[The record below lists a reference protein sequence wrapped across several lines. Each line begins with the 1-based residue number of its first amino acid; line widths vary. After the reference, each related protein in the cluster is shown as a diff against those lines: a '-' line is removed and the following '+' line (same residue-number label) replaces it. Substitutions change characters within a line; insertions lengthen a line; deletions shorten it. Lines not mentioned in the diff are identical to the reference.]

1 MKMVLIIVSSSI
13 ACYKAVDV
21 CSSLKKLGY
30 NIKVIMTK
38 NATKMISPLIFETL
52 TKNKVYVDMFCDKDS
67 NYVSHIQLVKEAS
80 KVIVLPATANLIA
93 KMANG
98 IADDFASTALLVAKP
113 KDIMV
118 FPAMNTNMY
127 ENCITQKNISTLRN
141 YGMSIIEPVTGHLAC
156 DDIGKGKLPSVDF
169 VLDNIV
175 FFLEKTNEYMNK
187 NILITAGG
195 TREKID
201 PVRYITNN
209 SSGKMG
215 YSLAKMASLMGAN
228 VTLVSTRR
236 NLKLPVNLK
245 EVIYCDSAQE
255 MYDIVMSKK
264 NNMDYIIKCAAVSD
278 FKVKNVC
285 DKKIKKDD
293 MKEFKIDL
301 ELNKDILLE
310 LSKTENR
317 HFTLV
322 GFAAESNN
330 IMENAKKK
338 LKKKNLD
345 YLILNDIS
353 DKSIGFNSDYN
364 EVYVLNKNDEVKKIQ
379 KDTKDNIAKKIL
391 ESIKENNY
399 EWNTIGK
406 IYSLYKDK
414 YKIWWKK

>member
-30 NIKVIMTK
+30 NVKVIMTK

-156 DDIGKGKLPSVDF
+156 DDIGKGKLPGVDF

-364 EVYVLNKNDEVKKIQ
+364 EVYVLSKNDEVKKIQ

-399 EWNTIGK
+399 E
-406 IYSLYKDK
+406 
-414 YKIWWKK
+414 

>member
-1 MKMVLIIVSSSI
+1 MKNILLIVSSSI
-13 ACYKAVDV
+13 ACYKSVDI
-21 CSSLKKLGY
+21 CSNLKKRGY
-30 NIKVIMTK
+30 NVKVIMTK
-38 NATKMISPLIFETL
+38 NATEMISPLIFKTI
-52 TKNKVYVDMFCDKDS
+52 TKNEVYVDMFSDNQDA
-67 NYVSHIQLVKEAS
+67 YVAHIQLVKEAD
-80 KVIVLPATANLIA
+80 KVVVVPATANLIA

-175 FFLEKTNEYMNK
+175 FFLEKTNEYMNE

-201 PVRYITNN
+201 PVRYISNN

-215 YSLAKMASLMGAN
+215 YSLAKMASLMGAK
-228 VTLVSTRR
+228 VTLVSTRKD
-236 NLKLPVNLK
+236 LKVPINLK

-255 MYDIVMSKK
+255 MYNIVMNKK
-264 NNMDYIIKCAAVSD
+264 DDMDYIIKCAAVSD

-399 EWNTIGK
+399 E
-406 IYSLYKDK
+406 
-414 YKIWWKK
+414 

>member
-1 MKMVLIIVSSSI
+1 
-13 ACYKAVDV
+13 
-21 CSSLKKLGY
+21 
-30 NIKVIMTK
+30 
-38 NATKMISPLIFETL
+38 
-52 TKNKVYVDMFCDKDS
+52 
-67 NYVSHIQLVKEAS
+67 
-80 KVIVLPATANLIA
+80 
-93 KMANG
+93 
-98 IADDFASTALLVAKP
+98 
-113 KDIMV
+113 IMV

-245 EVIYCDSAQE
+245 EVIYCDSGQE

-399 EWNTIGK
+399 E
-406 IYSLYKDK
+406 
-414 YKIWWKK
+414 

>member
-30 NIKVIMTK
+30 SVKVIMTK

-399 EWNTIGK
+399 E
-406 IYSLYKDK
+406 
-414 YKIWWKK
+414 

>member
-30 NIKVIMTK
+30 NVKVIMTK

-364 EVYVLNKNDEVKKIQ
+364 EVYVLSKNDEVKKIQ

-399 EWNTIGK
+399 E
-406 IYSLYKDK
+406 
-414 YKIWWKK
+414 

>member
-245 EVIYCDSAQE
+245 EVIYCDSTQE

-399 EWNTIGK
+399 E
-406 IYSLYKDK
+406 
-414 YKIWWKK
+414 

>member
-141 YGMSIIEPVTGHLAC
+141 YGMSIIDPVTGHLAC

-399 EWNTIGK
+399 E
-406 IYSLYKDK
+406 
-414 YKIWWKK
+414 

>member
-30 NIKVIMTK
+30 NVKVIMTK

-127 ENCITQKNISTLRN
+127 ENCITQKNISILRN

-215 YSLAKMASLMGAN
+215 YSLAKMSSLMGAN

-399 EWNTIGK
+399 E
-406 IYSLYKDK
+406 
-414 YKIWWKK
+414 

>member
-399 EWNTIGK
+399 E
-406 IYSLYKDK
+406 
-414 YKIWWKK
+414 

>member
-201 PVRYITNN
+201 SVRYITNN

-399 EWNTIGK
+399 E
-406 IYSLYKDK
+406 
-414 YKIWWKK
+414 

>member
-156 DDIGKGKLPSVDF
+156 DDIGKGKLPGVDF

-399 EWNTIGK
+399 E
-406 IYSLYKDK
+406 
-414 YKIWWKK
+414 

>member
-310 LSKTENR
+310 LYKTENR

-399 EWNTIGK
+399 E
-406 IYSLYKDK
+406 
-414 YKIWWKK
+414 

>member
-1 MKMVLIIVSSSI
+1 MKNILLIVSSSI
-13 ACYKAVDV
+13 ACYKSVDI
-21 CSSLKKLGY
+21 CSNLKKRGY
-30 NIKVIMTK
+30 NVKVIMTK
-38 NATKMISPLIFETL
+38 NATEMISPLIFKTI
-52 TKNKVYVDMFCDKDS
+52 TKNEVYVDMFSDNQDA
-67 NYVSHIQLVKEAS
+67 YVAHIQLVKEAD
-80 KVIVLPATANLIA
+80 KVVVVPATANLIA

-156 DDIGKGKLPSVDF
+156 DDIGKGKLPD
-169 VLDNIV
+169 VLDIV
-175 FFLEKTNEYMNK
+175 EIISFELEKNNELKDK

-195 TREKID
+195 TKEKID
-201 PVRYITNN
+201 PVRYISNN

-215 YSLAKMASLMGAN
+215 YSLAKMASLMGAK
-228 VTLVSTRR
+228 VTLVSTRKD
-236 NLKLPVNLK
+236 LKVPINLK

-255 MYDIVMSKK
+255 MYNIVMNKK
-264 NNMDYIIKCAAVSD
+264 DDMDYIIKCAAVSD

-330 IMENAKKK
+330 IIENAKKK

-399 EWNTIGK
+399 E
-406 IYSLYKDK
+406 
-414 YKIWWKK
+414 

>member
-156 DDIGKGKLPSVDF
+156 DDIGKGKLPGVDF

-364 EVYVLNKNDEVKKIQ
+364 EVYVFNKNDEVKKIQ

-399 EWNTIGK
+399 E
-406 IYSLYKDK
+406 
-414 YKIWWKK
+414 

>member
-345 YLILNDIS
+345 YLILNNIS

-399 EWNTIGK
+399 E
-406 IYSLYKDK
+406 
-414 YKIWWKK
+414 

>member
-30 NIKVIMTK
+30 NVKVIMTK

-364 EVYVLNKNDEVKKIQ
+364 EVYVFNKNDEVKKIQ

-399 EWNTIGK
+399 E
-406 IYSLYKDK
+406 
-414 YKIWWKK
+414 

>member
-21 CSSLKKLGY
+21 CSSLKKLEY

-364 EVYVLNKNDEVKKIQ
+364 EVYVLSKNDEVKKIQ

-399 EWNTIGK
+399 E
-406 IYSLYKDK
+406 
-414 YKIWWKK
+414 

>member
-317 HFTLV
+317 YFTLV

-364 EVYVLNKNDEVKKIQ
+364 EVYVLSKNDEVKKIQ

-399 EWNTIGK
+399 E
-406 IYSLYKDK
+406 
-414 YKIWWKK
+414 

>member
-1 MKMVLIIVSSSI
+1 MKNILLIVSSSI
-13 ACYKAVDV
+13 ACYKSVDI
-21 CSSLKKLGY
+21 CSNLKKRGY
-30 NIKVIMTK
+30 NVKVIMTK
-38 NATKMISPLIFETL
+38 NATEMISPLIFKTI
-52 TKNKVYVDMFCDKDS
+52 TKNEVYVDMFSDNQDA
-67 NYVSHIQLVKEAS
+67 YVAHIQLVKEAD
-80 KVIVLPATANLIA
+80 KVVVVPATANLIA

-201 PVRYITNN
+201 PVRYISNN

-215 YSLAKMASLMGAN
+215 YSLAKMASLMGAK
-228 VTLVSTRR
+228 VTLVSTRKD
-236 NLKLPVNLK
+236 LKVPINLK
-245 EVIYCDSAQE
+245 EVIYCDSAKE
-255 MYDIVMSKK
+255 MYNIVMNKK
-264 NNMDYIIKCAAVSD
+264 DDMDYIIKCAAVSD

-399 EWNTIGK
+399 E
-406 IYSLYKDK
+406 
-414 YKIWWKK
+414 